1 MVIARAVTSARSLMK
16 RSISFVRAISPSNF
30 PPPGGA
36 NRWTNFIQAMPSS
49 SSRSK
54 REFLLRP
61 RPTRIRTPSSRK
73 ISSGSPRR
81 CRSSECARFVFTTNT
96 NDRHALFD
104 EQRRRAVSLVFAFR
118 DLVLGRYRARRC
130 ASFLS
135 GRFHGGNARRC
146 DLGTPRA
153 RSALLDA
160 GTTLLLLLLLGGC
173 RWRFLA
179 AAAYWLNPLSII
191 FSAYHGNT
199 DSAVAFSLVLCVW
212 LLSKDKLLAAAIA
225 LGVSLWIKLP
235 TVLAVPALLFFIPDW
250 RRRFQ
255 FLLIA
260 GVVALATYIPALVQD
275 PAIVWENVFGYRAQ
289 ILHTTAGVP
298 AWGPR
303 VLLFSIIAA
312 PQSWPVAFR
321 APILFFLENG
331 WLMAVAL
338 AFLVVWLRRS
348 SRSVPELCATIAGI
362 YIIVLTLS
370 DGFSFQ
376 YFAWSLPFWFFLPR
390 WFFIPAIVLVSGY
403 IYFLYAYLC
412 GNPWLLGVWDFTGH
426 SYWPF
431 LIIVLRNAAYLLF
444 CAAAIWF
451 LIATT
456 APAFR
461 VRR

>member
-1 MVIARAVTSARSLMK
+1 MAAPSLFTGCNVTLPLDMTETQSQWYSRPGIWFWVVIAL
-16 RSISFVRAISPSNF
+16 
-30 PPPGGA
+30 GA
-36 NRWTNFIQAMPSS
+36 A
-49 SSRSK
+49 
-54 REFLLRP
+54 LR
-61 RPTRIRTPSSRK
+61 
-73 ISSGSPRR
+73 
-81 CRSSECARFVFTTNT
+81 FYLVVFTEGTQ
-96 NDRHALFD
+96 DVAIWERHARDVREHGLIGYYHGDPSANHPPFISEVESWLFAASD
-104 EQRRRAVSLVFAFR
+104 ATGIPFRIFLRAPF
-118 DLVLGRYRARRC
+118 
-130 ASFLS
+130 
-135 GRFHGGNARRC
+135 
-146 DLGTPRA
+146 
-153 RSALLDA
+153 ALLDA
-160 GTTLLLLLLLGGC
+160 GATFLLLLLFGAC
-173 RWRFLA
+173 RWRFVV
-179 AAAYWLNPLSII
+179 AAAYWFNPLSII

-260 GVVALATYIPALVQD
+260 GVVALATYVPALVQD

-331 WLMAVAL
+331 WLIAVAL

-390 WFFIPAIVLVSGY
+390 WFSISAIVLVSGY

-412 GNPWLLGVWDFTGH
+412 GNPWLLGVWDFNGH
-426 SYWPF
+426 PYWPF
-431 LIIVLRNAAYLLF
+431 LIIVVRNAAYLLF

-456 APAFR
+456 AQAFR
-461 VRR
+461 VRP